1 MENDNNIGFENQ
13 NQQQNDQP
21 QYEAQEQQ
29 NSQPQYEAQQNVQP
43 QDGAEAQQNAYGQ
56 NNFDRQQNAYGQ
68 NNFNGQQNAYSQ
80 NNFNGQQNMYGQN
93 AYGMPPVD
101 KKGKPMQNR
110 FGMKL
115 TFSILEI
122 LTLFSCNLLTGIL
135 GIISCV
141 FTAKAN
147 TAYKESRWDD
157 FKSAAKTSAICLW
170 VGFAGF
176 IVEFIVWIVLIVVVG
191 FSAASFIGSDATEL
205 YNDSN
210 YDYEY
215 DYDSDYNYDD
225 EEDSEDSE
233 ETETTLSVTPSNV
246 TAGSGITDT
255 TITLNGATFT
265 LPVSYSDFKAAG
277 FSISSDDEVYV
288 LNPGYYSST
297 ITLYDANGNDIG
309 YCAIYDNTDA
319 PAALSE
325 CMVYG
330 VTLHFADYYDAVGDI
345 VLPNG
350 VTAASTKDEVMTA
363 YGEPDDSYES
373 DDAEYDSQDYTWYYH
388 NDAYYDDYNNSLQIS
403 YWDGVIDEIDI
414 RYIGWDE

>member
-21 QYEAQEQQ
+21 QYGAQEQQ
-29 NSQPQYEAQQNVQP
+29 NSQPQYEAQQN
-43 QDGAEAQQNAYGQ
+43 AYG
-56 NNFDRQQNAYGQ
+56 
-68 NNFNGQQNAYSQ
+68 Q

-93 AYGMPPVD
+93 AYGMPPID

-122 LTLFSCNLLTGIL
+122 LTLFSCNLITGIL

-210 YDYEY
+210 YDYEYDY

-309 YCAIYDNTDA
+309 YCAICDNTDA

>member
-21 QYEAQEQQ
+21 QYGAQEQQ
-29 NSQPQYEAQQNVQP
+29 NSQPQYEAQQN
-43 QDGAEAQQNAYGQ
+43 AYG
-56 NNFDRQQNAYGQ
+56 
-68 NNFNGQQNAYSQ
+68 Q

-93 AYGMPPVD
+93 AYGMPPID

-122 LTLFSCNLLTGIL
+122 LTLFSCNLITGIL

-215 DYDSDYNYDD
+215 DYGYDSDYNYDD

-288 LNPGYYSST
+288 LNPGYYSSA

-309 YCAIYDNTDA
+309 YCAICDNTDA

>member
-21 QYEAQEQQ
+21 QYGAQEQQ
-29 NSQPQYEAQQNVQP
+29 NSQPQYEAQQN
-43 QDGAEAQQNAYGQ
+43 AYG
-56 NNFDRQQNAYGQ
+56 
-68 NNFNGQQNAYSQ
+68 Q

-93 AYGMPPVD
+93 AYGMPPID

-122 LTLFSCNLLTGIL
+122 LTLFSCNLITGIL

-215 DYDSDYNYDD
+215 DYDYDSDYNYDD

-288 LNPGYYSST
+288 LNPGYYSSA

-309 YCAIYDNTDA
+309 YCAICDNTDA

>member
-21 QYEAQEQQ
+21 QYGAQEQQ
-29 NSQPQYEAQQNVQP
+29 NSQPQYEAQQN
-43 QDGAEAQQNAYGQ
+43 
-56 NNFDRQQNAYGQ
+56 AYGQ
-68 NNFNGQQNAYSQ
+68 NNFNGQQS
-80 NNFNGQQNMYGQN
+80 MYGQN
-93 AYGMPPVD
+93 AYGMPPID

-122 LTLFSCNLLTGIL
+122 LTLFSCNLITGIL

-215 DYDSDYNYDD
+215 DYDYDSDYNYDD

-288 LNPGYYSST
+288 LNPGYYSSA

-309 YCAIYDNTDA
+309 YCAICDNTDA

>member
-21 QYEAQEQQ
+21 QYGAQEQQ
-29 NSQPQYEAQQNVQP
+29 NSQPQY
-43 QDGAEAQQNAYGQ
+43 GAQQNAYG
-56 NNFDRQQNAYGQ
+56 
-68 NNFNGQQNAYSQ
+68 Q

-93 AYGMPPVD
+93 AYGMPPID

-122 LTLFSCNLLTGIL
+122 LTLFSCNLITGIL

-147 TAYKESRWDD
+147 TAYKESRWED

-210 YDYEY
+210 YDYEYDY

-288 LNPGYYSST
+288 LNPGYYSSA
-297 ITLYDANGNDIG
+297 ITLYDANGNAIG
-309 YCAIYDNTDA
+309 YCAICDNTDA

>member
-21 QYEAQEQQ
+21 QYGAQEQQ
-29 NSQPQYEAQQNVQP
+29 NSQPQYEAQQN
-43 QDGAEAQQNAYGQ
+43 AYG
-56 NNFDRQQNAYGQ
+56 
-68 NNFNGQQNAYSQ
+68 Q

-93 AYGMPPVD
+93 AYGMPPID

-122 LTLFSCNLLTGIL
+122 LTLFSCNLITGIL

-215 DYDSDYNYDD
+215 DYDYDSDYNYDD

-288 LNPGYYSST
+288 LNPGYYSSA

-309 YCAIYDNTDA
+309 YCAICDNTDA

-403 YWDGVIDEIDI
+403 YWDGVIDEIDF